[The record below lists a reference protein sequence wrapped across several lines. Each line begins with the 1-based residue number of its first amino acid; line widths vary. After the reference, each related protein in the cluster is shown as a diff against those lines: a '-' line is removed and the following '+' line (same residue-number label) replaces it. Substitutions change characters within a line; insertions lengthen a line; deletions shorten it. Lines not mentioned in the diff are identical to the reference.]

1 MTQHDDR
8 PVLLATD
15 GESDSDAALH
25 FAAREASARG
35 VGLTLV
41 HVYAVLPRGP
51 QTALLEFADAEEIA
65 SSRLRH
71 AVEHAQ
77 EVLAG
82 QVAVTGRLVRDKIVQ
97 GVVESSSEAQ
107 LVVLQRRDLA
117 HLTRLVTRSTSS
129 GVAAHA
135 HAPVAVVPESWTG
148 DGAGGRAGVVVGLDV
163 SSRSRRRPPPG
174 ARRGARPAGR
184 AADRAQLLGPRVRRR
199 HAHRAG
205 RAAHLGDRRDRG
217 RPAHP
222 RRGARRDRGGPGLDR
237 DRVRPPG
244 RRARHRVPHGR
255 ARRRRPPR
263 PARARAA
270 RTSGRWPG
278 RCSGA
283 PSARCCSWRRRRSTA
298 AGAACPTVPGTA
310 RRRVTRAAGQLADR
324 GGSPGVLCDRG
335 RRGDRRTVVGHSAR
349 GDRAVVA
356 GHPAQPAIRSGE
368 GRSVAR
374 ALERRQRDR
383 ALAGHSQR
391 RCDRAQE
398 GDASEGDR
406 HRESQP
412 VVGVDASASRRP
424 RAARGTAE
432 RPAPAA
438 TDRV

>member
-51 QTALLEFADAEEIA
+51 ETALLEFADAEEIA

-148 DGAGGRAGVVVGLDV
+148 DGSRRPCRRGGGARRLLAQP
-163 SSRSRRRPPPG
+163 RRPPPG
-174 ARRGARPAGR
+174 AGRGARPAGR
-184 AADRAQLLGPRVRRR
+184 AAGRAQLLGPRVRRR

-237 DRVRPPG
+237 DRVRPPAPT
-244 RRARHRVPHGR
+244 RSS
-255 ARRRRPPR
+255 PR
-263 PARARAA
+263 PARPSSSSSAATTRSSPAA
-270 RTSGRWPG
+270 RTSGPWPG
-278 RCSGA
+278 RCSGP

-298 AGAACPTVPGTA
+298 AGAACATVPGTA
-310 RRRVTRAAGQLADR
+310 RRPDR
-324 GGSPGVLCDRG
+324 GAAEPGALR
-335 RRGDRRTVVGHSAR
+335 DRR
-349 GDRAVVA
+349 
-356 GHPAQPAIRSGE
+356 
-368 GRSVAR
+368 
-374 ALERRQRDR
+374 
-383 ALAGHSQR
+383 
-391 RCDRAQE
+391 
-398 GDASEGDR
+398 
-406 HRESQP
+406 
-412 VVGVDASASRRP
+412 
-424 RAARGTAE
+424 
-432 RPAPAA
+432 
-438 TDRV
+438 

>member
-163 SSRSRRRPPPG
+163 SSRSRAVLRQALAEAR
-174 ARRGARPAGR
+174 ARRAALRIVHSCWVPGYADGTRIARVEQPTWATDATEDVQRILDGVRDEIGEVPVSIETGYARPADALVAASRTAELVVVGR
-184 AADRAQLLGPRVRRR
+184 HDPLVPSGSHLGPVARAVLRGAECPVLLVAPSPQHRGWR
-199 HAHRAG
+199 GVPHRAG
-205 RAAHLGDRRDRG
+205 D
-217 RPAHP
+217 
-222 RRGARRDRGGPGLDR
+222 
-237 DRVRPPG
+237 
-244 RRARHRVPHGR
+244 
-255 ARRRRPPR
+255 
-263 PARARAA
+263 
-270 RTSGRWPG
+270 S
-278 RCSGA
+278 
-283 PSARCCSWRRRRSTA
+283 
-298 AGAACPTVPGTA
+298 
-310 RRRVTRAAGQLADR
+310 
-324 GGSPGVLCDRG
+324 
-335 RRGDRRTVVGHSAR
+335 
-349 GDRAVVA
+349 
-356 GHPAQPAIRSGE
+356 
-368 GRSVAR
+368 
-374 ALERRQRDR
+374 
-383 ALAGHSQR
+383 
-391 RCDRAQE
+391 
-398 GDASEGDR
+398 
-406 HRESQP
+406 
-412 VVGVDASASRRP
+412 
-424 RAARGTAE
+424 
-432 RPAPAA
+432 APA
-438 TDRV
+438 